1 MWVPPRSR
9 YFGSL
14 ISKNCLLR
22 VWHFWAYIMKI
33 ALVSLHQ
40 EWENKE
46 NNIRRCRGLAE
57 GAAAF
62 GAEIVI
68 FPEMTLTGYTFN
80 LDVAAEDSDNSPTLQ
95 HFSTLAK
102 DNRIAIVIGAVL
114 NDGVTVKNT
123 LVAFDRQGK
132 EEVRYAKM
140 HPFSF
145 AGEDRIFGAGDLLA
159 KMKVGDFVFG
169 FSICYDLRFP
179 ELYSALSKDCN
190 VLVNIANWPSRRI
203 HHWTTLLQARA
214 IENQSFVIGVNRV
227 GNDGNGLS
235 YDESSMLFD
244 ANGSRV
250 ARIHHEGELAIV
262 EIDYKYLEEFR
273 RDFPTRKDRRPD
285 LYKGL
290 I

>member
-1 MWVPPRSR
+1 
-9 YFGSL
+9 
-14 ISKNCLLR
+14 
-22 VWHFWAYIMKI
+22 MKI
-33 ALVSLHQ
+33 ALISLNQ

-46 NNIRRCRGLAE
+46 ANFQRCQELTE
-57 GAAAF
+57 NAAAC
-62 GAEIVI
+62 GADLAI
-68 FPEMTLTGYTFN
+68 FPEMTLTGFTFN
-80 LDVAAEDSDNSPTLQ
+80 LNIAVEDSRNSPTLRR
-95 HFSTLAK
+95 FSDLAK
-102 DNRIAIVIGAVL
+102 ENRIAIVIGAAL
-114 NDGVTVKNT
+114 DDGIAAKNV
-123 LVAFDRQGK
+123 LVAFDCEGK
-132 EEVRYAKM
+132 ECVRYTKI

-145 AGEDRIFGAGDLLA
+145 AGEDRFFNAGDRLA
-159 KMKVGDFVFG
+159 KMKIGDYVFG

-235 YDESSMLFD
+235 YEESSMLFD

-262 EIDYKYLEEFR
+262 EIDHKYLEEFR
-273 RDFPTRKDRRPD
+273 HDFPTRKDRRPD